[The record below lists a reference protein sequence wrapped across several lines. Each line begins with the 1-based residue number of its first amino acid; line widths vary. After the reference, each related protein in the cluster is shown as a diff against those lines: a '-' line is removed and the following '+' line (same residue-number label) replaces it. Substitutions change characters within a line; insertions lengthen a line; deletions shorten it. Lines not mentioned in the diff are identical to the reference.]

1 MANGI
6 STEQLVTAFD
16 DDIALDLRT
25 LVENLPGNIVRRVL
39 HADGRFTYAY
49 LSQGLSEIFR
59 MDPAEITASDDV
71 DFHWI
76 HVDDRAAFRK
86 ALLESARAM
95 TNLDIENRVIG
106 SDGVT
111 RWVRSIAR
119 PRPGPAGSVIWD
131 GVALDATEKR
141 RAEDEMRAAVARA
154 EAADAAKSRFLAAA
168 SHDLRQ
174 PLQAMRFH
182 LGAIEH
188 LVTDPRATRS
198 MAHLRD
204 CLGSMQDLLGSLLDV
219 SRLDAGVVTPQPETV
234 TLAQLADRLGAEF
247 AALARA
253 RGIALRLDAG
263 QAALRID
270 PALAGTVLRNLLQN
284 ALRFTPDGGRVAL
297 RLRHRRGQLV
307 AMVADSGPGIAPA
320 DRARIF
326 EPFARIGTPAQ
337 DGATGL
343 GLGLAIVTRLTA
355 LLGGQVRLRS
365 RPGRGSAF
373 RVTLPARLAEEA
385 PADAAPSPPAATG
398 LAGLSVLVVEDDPR
412 VAEALTTLLDLW
424 GCAVTPCTRAREAEA
439 ALAGAAPQVV
449 ITDFRLA
456 GGRSGLDLL
465 RALRAQ
471 AGVAFGGIVL
481 TGEGDRDSLRAI
493 GAEGFLTLHKPVA
506 PARLR
511 AAIGTALRGLDR

>member
-1 MANGI
+1 MGTA
-6 STEQLVTAFD
+6 TE
-16 DDIALDLRT
+16 DIALDLRT

-49 LSQGLSEIFR
+49 LSHGLSETFR
-59 MDPAEITASDDV
+59 MDPAEITASQDV

-76 HVDDRAAFRK
+76 HADDREAFRA
-86 ALLESARAM
+86 ALLQSARDM
-95 TNLDIENRVIG
+95 TTLDIENRVIG
-106 SDGVT
+106 KDGVL

-119 PRPGPAGSVIWD
+119 PRPGPDGSVIWD

-188 LVTDPRATRS
+188 LVTDPRAARS
-198 MAHLRD
+198 LGHLRD

-219 SRLDAGVVTPQPETV
+219 SRLDAGVVAPQPEAVALTA
-234 TLAQLADRLGAEF
+234 LAGRLGAEF
-247 AALARA
+247 AGLARD
-253 RGIALRLDAG
+253 RGIALTLDAG
-263 QAALRID
+263 AGAVLTD

-297 RLRHRRGQLV
+297 RLRRRGGRLV
-307 AMVADSGPGIAPA
+307 ALVADSGPGIAPA
-320 DRARIF
+320 HRTRIF

-343 GLGLAIVTRLTA
+343 GLGLAIVARLTA
-355 LLGGQVRLRS
+355 LLGGRVGLRS
-365 RPGRGSAF
+365 RPGKGSAF
-373 RVTLPARLAEEA
+373 RVVLPAPAMPLPPARPE
-385 PADAAPSPPAATG
+385 PADRAAPLDG
-398 LAGLSVLVVEDDPR
+398 LRVLMVEDDPP
-412 VAEALTTLLDLW
+412 VAAALAGLLDLW
-424 GCAVTPCTRAREAEA
+424 GCTVTPCTRAREAEA
-439 ALAGAAPQVV
+439 ALAAAAPQVV

-456 GGRSGLDLL
+456 GGRTGLDLL
-465 RALRAQ
+465 RVLRAQ
-471 AGVAFGGIVL
+471 AGASFGGIVL

-511 AAIGTALRGLDR
+511 AAIQTALREGRA